1 LSKDYNCCCCC
12 CRVIG
17 KRVFEEKKAMSILK
31 RLFVAIVLMV
41 ASFGWSEA
49 VSLQIGLFAEK
60 EK

>member
-1 LSKDYNCCCCC
+1 
-12 CRVIG
+12 
-17 KRVFEEKKAMSILK
+17 MSILK